1 MKDPIDR
8 LLRRIRG
15 DYQATAATTGLE
27 APSPGVEAALR
38 RVPRERFIPEDLAHR
53 AWENTA
59 LPIGFGQTI
68 SQPFIVALMTD
79 LLALDKDSRVLEV
92 GTGCGYQTAV
102 LAEMAAQVHTIEVVP
117 ELARAARERLEALG
131 YNRVQTRVG
140 DGRAGWP
147 EAAPFDAILVT
158 AAAPEIPPALPEQLR
173 PGGHLVLPVDS
184 GWQAQDLWVVTRAQD
199 GDLQRRKVLG
209 VRFVPLVPGQRPPP
223 PDPGDPG

>member
-8 LLRRIRG
+8 LIRRIRD
-15 DYQATAATTGLE
+15 DYQATATTTGLE

-38 RVPRERFIPEDLAHR
+38 HVPRERFVPEDLAPR
-53 AWENTA
+53 AWDNTA

-68 SQPFIVALMTD
+68 SQPFVVALMTD

-102 LAEMAAQVHTIEVVP
+102 LAEMAAQVHSIEVVP
-117 ELARAARERLEALG
+117 ELAQAARERLDALG
-131 YNRVQTRVG
+131 YTRVQTRVG

-158 AAAPEIPPALPEQLR
+158 AAAPEIPPALPQQLR
-173 PGGHLVLPVDS
+173 PGGRLVLPVDS
-184 GWQAQDLWVVTRAQD
+184 GWQAQDLLLVTRTPD
-199 GDLQRRKVLG
+199 GGLQRRKVLG
-209 VRFVPLVPGQRPPP
+209 VRFVPLVPGHPPP
-223 PDPGDPG
+223 GPGKTH